1 MFLLFCF
8 TNITMH
14 ILNISSAIKKMTVH
28 ELRNFIFENYYKRNE
43 FVKQSS
49 YYSIKRLKKRFAIAG
64 DQINRKIVDHS
75 NAEEYYNSYL
85 KRKNTKLVKRSKVI
99 TQQQKPLENPN
110 IVDIKSIAKE
120 HPKTSCKLS

>member
-14 ILNISSAIKKMTVH
+14 ILNIASAIKKMTVH
-28 ELRNFIFENYYKRNE
+28 ELRNFIFENYYKRTG
-43 FVKQSS
+43 FVKESS
-49 YYSIKRLKKRFAIAG
+49 YYSIKRLKKRFAIAC
-64 DQINRKIVDHS
+64 DQIDRKVVDPS
-75 NAEEYYNSYL
+75 NVEEYYNSYL
-85 KRKNTKLVKRSKVI
+85 KRENTKLVKRSKVI